1 MSTHAL
7 PVKQGT
13 IPEPVGLPSLISVYA
28 MLNTIA
34 LFSSIPAERLAQ
46 LEQHFNHRTYPKN
59 TILFMEGDTA
69 GQLYIIESGLV
80 SVYTDSADGKQLILN
95 FLSDGDCF
103 GELSLLDNKPRSASV
118 MTLADSKFAPLPAKY
133 LKPFCGITPIY
144 TTPLICELAGK
155 VRQLTENVKDM
166 ALLDVYGR
174 VAHTLERLTGENNR
188 VMIPKLTHQDIA
200 NMVGA
205 SREMVSRIMKELV
218 LGGYIGLH
226 QRHIEIKK
234 SFPKGL
240 VTHSLPKQL
249 PLGSKPLLW
258 QKRREVFAPL
268 LRSSG

>member
-1 MSTHAL
+1 MHEHARITSETGNDTRTRRPL
-7 PVKQGT
+7 P
-13 IPEPVGLPSLISVYA
+13 PLISVYA
-28 MLNTIA
+28 MLNTIP

-69 GQLYIIESGLV
+69 GQLYIIESGMV
-80 SVYTDSADGKQLILN
+80 SVYTDGADGKQLILN

-118 MTLADSKFAPLPAKY
+118 MTLTDSKI
-133 LKPFCGITPIY
+133 CSITREVFKTFLRDNPDLY
-144 TTPLICELAGK
+144 DALICELAGK

-174 VAHTLERLTGENNR
+174 VAHTLERLTGDNNR
-188 VMIPKLTHQDIA
+188 VTIPKLTHQDIA

-218 LGGYIGLH
+218 LGGYIELH

-234 SFPKGL
+234 SFPKG
-240 VTHSLPKQL
+240 
-249 PLGSKPLLW
+249 W
-258 QKRREVFAPL
+258 
-268 LRSSG
+268 